1 MELDDL
7 HYNFRKI
14 DGYNKAFNFVLSA
27 RECGKTTALWVKA
40 WTQWKKTHKP
50 YIYLVRQSVEI
61 TEALIDSI
69 FDANIRKFFDDEFV
83 VTYTKGEFQTG
94 IVDVR
99 VDNAVFFRVVSLN
112 IQLRRIKL
120 AVLKNIA
127 GVIMDEYI
135 IDPRTGEKFL
145 KEEAFK
151 IKEAYTT
158 WRREADGILKC
169 YFVANPYTLYNPLFV
184 AWGVDTRKLKRGEF
198 YVGGSFVIEWAT
210 LNPKLREKLLR
221 ENPLYEFDEDYKG
234 YALDG
239 DAKNDKKIRLGTKPE
254 NFRLRFVF
262 RVGGQVIGVYQN
274 NAPIDDP
281 RYFVEYIE
289 GYGKNRTAF
298 AFDFDELVERTALVG
313 VDERMLLARFKNAF
327 RERAIVFAD
336 VPVYYMIEEIFTKL

>member
-1 MELDDL
+1 MELDNL
-7 HYNFRKI
+7 HYNFRTI
-14 DGYNKAFNFVLSA
+14 DGYNKTFNVVLSA
-27 RECGKTTALWVKA
+27 RECGKTTAAWVKIY
-40 WTQWKKTHKP
+40 TQWKKTKRP

-61 TEALIDSI
+61 TEALIDTI
-69 FDANIRKFFDDEFV
+69 FDTNIRKWFDDKLV

-99 VDNAVFFRVVSLN
+99 VNNEIFIRIVSLN

-120 AVLKNIA
+120 AVLRNIG
-127 GVIMDEYI
+127 GVFMDEYV
-135 IDPRTGEKFL
+135 IDPRTGEKYL

-158 WRREADGILKC
+158 WRREAQGDLKV
-169 YFVANPYTLYNPLFV
+169 YIIGNPYSLYLPIFV
-184 AWGVDTRKLKRGEF
+184 DWQVDTRKLKRGEF
-198 YVGGSFVIEWAT
+198 YVGSNFVIEWAT
-210 LNPKLREKLLR
+210 LHPLLRERLLK

-239 DAKNDKKIRLGTKPE
+239 DAKNDKKIRLGKKPE

-262 RVGGQVIGVYQN
+262 RIGGQVLGVFQN
-274 NAPIDDP
+274 NEPATDP
-281 RYFVEYIE
+281 RYYVEYIE
-289 GYGKNRTAF
+289 DYSKTRTAF

-313 VDERMLLARFKNAF
+313 VDERMLLSRFKDAF
-327 RERAIVFAD
+327 RERSIVFAD